1 MTSKVL
7 KQMTTEAT
15 SEDTKVF
22 YFHYA
27 WVIVAIIAAM
37 QMVGTSIRMAFG
49 VFIEPLSYQFGWS
62 QTGITFAYALS
73 SIVSAVASPLAGS
86 IGDRVGAR
94 KTLILGTLL
103 FLVGMIAT
111 GYVTNLWQLYITY
124 GVVLG
129 IAQSIFLVPLIPA
142 AMTWFRRHL
151 GLGMGL
157 IMASWG
163 AGPALAA
170 PIIGLLIGKFGWQ
183 LAFWITG
190 IVSATIMAI
199 LITKF
204 ANSPSDKG
212 LIPYGA
218 LSSDLQYS
226 VKRPSAEQLRKFSG
240 YMQKTAGYW
249 NMSSIHFLGC
259 VGHAVILIYIIPL
272 AIYEGLSLVEAASIL
287 TIMSLT
293 SLPSRVL
300 TPFLCEKL
308 GVRSVM
314 ATFYVLQAVPV
325 IMVFWSHDLWSFY
338 IFAGIFGVGYGGE
351 TGGFPILNR
360 KYYGHAPMG
369 VPHGFQMFGAG
380 LGMALGGWIG
390 GIIHDLLGTYDWAMI
405 VSIVASLGGAVS
417 IALLESPSQLLI
429 PDWDTI
435 PNESE
440 TQP

>member
-1 MTSKVL
+1 
-7 KQMTTEAT
+7 MTTEAT

-62 QTGITFAYALS
+62 QAGITFAYALS

-163 AGPALAA
+163 VGPALAA

-183 LAFWITG
+183 LAF
-190 IVSATIMAI
+190 
-199 LITKF
+199 
-204 ANSPSDKG
+204 
-212 LIPYGA
+212 
-218 LSSDLQYS
+218 
-226 VKRPSAEQLRKFSG
+226 
-240 YMQKTAGYW
+240 
-249 NMSSIHFLGC
+249 
-259 VGHAVILIYIIPL
+259 
-272 AIYEGLSLVEAASIL
+272 
-287 TIMSLT
+287 
-293 SLPSRVL
+293 
-300 TPFLCEKL
+300 
-308 GVRSVM
+308 
-314 ATFYVLQAVPV
+314 
-325 IMVFWSHDLWSFY
+325 
-338 IFAGIFGVGYGGE
+338 
-351 TGGFPILNR
+351 
-360 KYYGHAPMG
+360 
-369 VPHGFQMFGAG
+369 
-380 LGMALGGWIG
+380 
-390 GIIHDLLGTYDWAMI
+390 
-405 VSIVASLGGAVS
+405 
-417 IALLESPSQLLI
+417 
-429 PDWDTI
+429 
-435 PNESE
+435 
-440 TQP
+440 